1 MSRGNGL
8 FVCLKLSVH
17 QKMPVTGGYVERRRC
32 AAAGSHGQRSCIS
45 LTPLYD
51 MYEVGGT
58 GHRWGGST
66 GLCLVGV
73 RACRGG
79 WVHQVGICGD
89 MGPLSGLC
97 TPHPCTYRH
106 WWSPKPT
113 SLGVTLPA
121 SHEVP
126 RGEATT
132 SRVKR
137 PF

>member
-1 MSRGNGL
+1 
-8 FVCLKLSVH
+8 
-17 QKMPVTGGYVERRRC
+17 MPVTGGYVERRRC

-79 WVHQVGICGD
+79 VGSSGGHLWGHGTPVWALHTPSLHVQTLVVPKTHFFRGD
-89 MGPLSGLC
+89 V
-97 TPHPCTYRH
+97 
-106 WWSPKPT
+106 T
-113 SLGVTLPA
+113 SFP
-121 SHEVP
+121 
-126 RGEATT
+126 
-132 SRVKR
+132 
-137 PF
+137 

>member
-17 QKMPVTGGYVERRRC
+17 QKMPVTGGYVERTH
-32 AAAGSHGQRSCIS
+32 AAAGSHGQRGCIS

-51 MYEVGGT
+51 MYTGGDRTPVG
-58 GHRWGGST
+58 WQYWAVS
-66 GLCLVGV
+66 
-73 RACRGG
+73 CRCESLSGG
-79 WVHQVGICGD
+79 WVHHVGICGD
-89 MGPLSGLC
+89 MGALSRLC

-106 WWSPKPT
+106 WRSPKPT

-126 RGEATT
+126 GGEATT